1 MNFIKNLIKSQ
12 AANQAGLLLLATVS
26 NIITQIIINA
36 LLARSLSQEEY
47 GNYSYF
53 INLFTFCQ
61 TVFNFGFF
69 YTICRLVSISKDSR
83 DARIYYYEGLKYLF
97 VLSLLMILVL
107 YAYSFIELS
116 DLRKNGIEKV
126 FWIITPFSFV
136 YLITNYNEQI
146 FQGNNKIKELA
157 ISRGL
162 PKFVYA
168 FLLIVVFFCRI
179 KVRLEVFLILYLC
192 SHLAVYIYLINQV
205 SPIRDK
211 VSRFKEIYTKN
222 KKFGIN
228 IYLGALLSV
237 GVANLMGLIISKYCN
252 DNVELGFYNIAL
264 QISVPLTLIPNI
276 LSTVFFAKFASN
288 HLLTRNLV
296 IGVVV
301 ISLFLYTILFIFS
314 DIIISIVFGASYL
327 PAAKLIK
334 ILGLG
339 SLLYGIADF
348 FNRFILAKGES
359 NIIRNIATTVGISYL
374 LFGFLLIPKYLAEG
388 ASYAKVLTGIIYL
401 TTEAICT
408 KIVISKAR
416 KTN

>member
-1 MNFIKNLIKSQ
+1 
-12 AANQAGLLLLATVS
+12 
-26 NIITQIIINA
+26 
-36 LLARSLSQEEY
+36 
-47 GNYSYF
+47 
-53 INLFTFCQ
+53 
-61 TVFNFGFF
+61 
-69 YTICRLVSISKDSR
+69 
-83 DARIYYYEGLKYLF
+83 
-97 VLSLLMILVL
+97 
-107 YAYSFIELS
+107 
-116 DLRKNGIEKV
+116 
-126 FWIITPFSFV
+126 
-136 YLITNYNEQI
+136 
-146 FQGNNKIKELA
+146 
-157 ISRGL
+157 
-162 PKFVYA
+162 
-168 FLLIVVFFCRI
+168 
-179 KVRLEVFLILYLC
+179 
-192 SHLAVYIYLINQV
+192 
-205 SPIRDK
+205 
-211 VSRFKEIYTKN
+211 
-222 KKFGIN
+222 
-228 IYLGALLSV
+228 
-237 GVANLMGLIISKYCN
+237 MGLIISKYCN